1 MRLERLTLPLQ
12 LHVTSET
19 LLFWSLIKRFHF
31 VSASCFFRPSP
42 DWGPITSIWR
52 NVNLTWALSIGEVF
66 TKYSDKLCY
75 PRVLGLKSLWTQF
88 LSYWMPIAALRWLTS
103 LGWWEM
109 RRDSSLKKFGDKDKE
124 STFPEGNRA
133 AWRCEGVH
141 GNPDNKKIPT
151 DHFPV
156 HNTLQK
162 PDGKTPAC
170 REECWDALSHFL
182 PPPPHNPN
190 RLPRVTCGSETC
202 VSNRM
207 FTP

>member
-1 MRLERLTLPLQ
+1 MLPQKHCFSDLSLNAFTLSVPAVSSGHHLTGD
-12 LHVTSET
+12 
-19 LLFWSLIKRFHF
+19 
-31 VSASCFFRPSP
+31 PSP
-42 DWGPITSIWR
+42 PLEKCELD
-52 NVNLTWALSIGEVF
+52 WALSIGEVF
-66 TKYSDKLCY
+66 TKYSDQLCD

-88 LSYWMPIAALRWLTS
+88 LSCWMPIAALRWLTS

-156 HNTLQK
+156 HNTCRNLTGRHL
-162 PDGKTPAC
+162 PAGKSAEPLWA
-170 REECWDALSHFL
+170 ALSRPL
-182 PPPPHNPN
+182 SPPSP
-190 RLPRVTCGSETC
+190 T
-202 VSNRM
+202 
-207 FTP
+207 